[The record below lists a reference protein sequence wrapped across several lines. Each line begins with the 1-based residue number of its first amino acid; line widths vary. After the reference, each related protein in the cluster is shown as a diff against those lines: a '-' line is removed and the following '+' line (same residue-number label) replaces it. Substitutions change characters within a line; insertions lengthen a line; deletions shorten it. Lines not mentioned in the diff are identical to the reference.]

1 VSANQRAIR
10 LIYAAVML
18 VGIGYG
24 LSTAIV
30 SLFLKHL
37 GFQEDHVGF
46 LGSCFAVGIVLG
58 SLVASRLVETFG
70 AKRTL
75 LFGLVG
81 YAIAACAFPLGHVWA
96 FFATSRGLDGA
107 FSVLVWVSIET
118 ELLLLAESDKKARVM
133 SLYAICLAVG
143 YIVGPIVA
151 RGLMLLSVPLGSV
164 FVAAG
169 VLALCAC
176 AVAMRLPGG
185 KRVRD
190 VEAHAPVGALE
201 ILTKIRASCFATFA
215 YGYFQISVVTLLP
228 LYLISAKGI
237 PEQQTVLLTAIF
249 AFGMLAFSQF
259 AARMGDLHG
268 HLKVMRVLASIG
280 LVMVA
285 SFVML
290 QSFWTMAVAV
300 MVAGATLASISPVS
314 LAYQGAVVP
323 AEHLHRA
330 NSFYNSFYAL
340 GMLLGPTASGLLFR
354 YFGGGAML
362 LHLTMLWG
370 LFVLFTMIYASDDP
384 RVRRLH
390 GLAPVVDEV
399 EG

>member
-1 VSANQRAIR
+1 VSENQRAIR
-10 LIYAAVML
+10 FIYAAVLL

-30 SLFLKHL
+30 SLFLKHH

-46 LGSCFAVGIVLG
+46 LGSCFAAGIVLG
-58 SLVASRLVETFG
+58 SLVASRVVETFG

-75 LFGLVG
+75 LLGLLG
-81 YAIAACAFPLGHVWA
+81 YAVAACAFPLGKVWA
-96 FFATSRGLDGA
+96 FFAISRGLDGA

-118 ELLLLAESDKKARVM
+118 ELLLLAEADKKARVM

-151 RGLMLLSVPLGSV
+151 RGLMLLSLPLGTV

-169 VLALCAC
+169 VLALCAA

-190 VEAHAPVGALE
+190 AQTHAEVGALE
-201 ILTKIRASCFATFA
+201 ILTRIRASCFATFA

-228 LYLISAKGI
+228 LYLIQAKGI

-268 HLKVMRVLASIG
+268 HLKVMRMLACIG

-285 SFVML
+285 SFVL
-290 QSFWTMAVAV
+290 LNSFWTMALAV
-300 MVAGATLASISPVS
+300 LIAGATLASISPVS

-330 NSFYNSFYAL
+330 NAFYNSFYAL

-354 YFGGGAML
+354 HFGGGAML
-362 LHLTMLWG
+362 LHLTTLWG
-370 LFVLFTMIYASDDP
+370 LFVVFTMVYASDDP
-384 RVRRLH
+384 RARAGAAQGPISDLK
-390 GLAPVVDEV
+390 A
-399 EG
+399 